1 VCIGIVTFSSQADS
15 FILKFEPT
23 WVARTRESAFD
34 TFQTRGPALI
44 TLIFSLDL
52 YKWAWLGLSIAHLDF
67 SFPACCTA
75 FAFRHPDHVYGA
87 PDLEERRKPNDH

>member
-1 VCIGIVTFSSQADS
+1 MCIRIVTFSSQADS
-15 FILKFEPT
+15 FILKFEPA

-52 YKWAWLGLSIAHLDF
+52 
-67 SFPACCTA
+67 
-75 FAFRHPDHVYGA
+75 
-87 PDLEERRKPNDH
+87 